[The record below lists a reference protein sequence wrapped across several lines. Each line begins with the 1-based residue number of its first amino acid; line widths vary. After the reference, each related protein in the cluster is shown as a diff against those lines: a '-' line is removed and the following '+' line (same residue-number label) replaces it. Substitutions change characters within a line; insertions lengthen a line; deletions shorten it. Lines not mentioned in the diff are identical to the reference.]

1 MLKLIGEIFL
11 FLICGVAPIVALI
24 WIFAAGNKSAKAKK
38 ALLESQTVTDSEN
51 D

>member
-1 MLKLIGEIFL
+1 MMKLIGEIFL

-38 ALLESQTVTDSEN
+38 AALAAQAAVEEKK
-51 D
+51 